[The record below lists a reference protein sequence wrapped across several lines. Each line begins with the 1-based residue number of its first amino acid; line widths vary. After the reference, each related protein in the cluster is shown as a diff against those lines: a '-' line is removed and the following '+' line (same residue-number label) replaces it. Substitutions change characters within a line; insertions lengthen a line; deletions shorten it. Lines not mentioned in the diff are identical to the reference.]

1 MGMADTVNNEVF
13 YGLILSM
20 SGFLLATFLTPIYT
34 HFAYKYKFWKKQ
46 KKTTLTGEALPVMT
60 KLHAKKFKRA
70 FPTMAGII
78 GVVTVTVVTVVCN
91 LNREQTWLPLLGFVG
106 GSIVGLIDDLINV
119 FGSGKGAAGLRAPVK
134 FAMITGLG
142 LFLGWWFAVKLGWTA
157 IAVPFI
163 GDVQVGV
170 IGMILIFAFA
180 VVATSNAVNI
190 SDGLDGLAGGLAMLA
205 YGAYGVIAL
214 LQGQWMLTA
223 FCLTVVGWLLSYIW
237 FNVPP
242 ARFMMGDTGSFAI
255 GAGLGVVAMM
265 TDAFFLLPIIGA
277 LFVVEAGSSLIQI
290 FWKKVFKKKLFISA
304 PIHHHLEAKGWN
316 EAKIVM
322 RFWVIAGMFAIIGI
336 FLAVQGGIVRGMKQQ
351 QAVDRS
357 IWTEMSEGERTVPNV
372 NNQNNSPRSGNA

>member
-1 MGMADTVNNEVF
+1 MADTLNNEVF
-13 YGLILSM
+13 YGLILAVS
-20 SGFLLATFLTPIYT
+20 SFCLATFLTPIYT
-34 HFAYKYKFWKKQ
+34 YFAYKYKFWKKQ
-46 KKTTLTGEALPVMT
+46 KKETLTGEALPIMT

-78 GVVTVTVVTVVCN
+78 GVATVTIVTCVCN

-134 FAMITGLG
+134 FAMITALG

-157 IAVPFI
+157 IEIPF
-163 GDVQVGV
+163 VGAISV
-170 IGMILIFAFA
+170 GTVGMILIFAFA

-205 YGAYGVIAL
+205 YLAYGAIAL
-214 LQGQWMLTA
+214 FQGQWMLTA

-255 GAGLGVVAMM
+255 GAGLGIVAMM
-265 TDAFFLLPIIGA
+265 TNAFFMLPIIGA

-322 RFWVIAGMFAIIGI
+322 RFWVLAGVAAIIGV
-336 FLAVQGGIVRGMKQQ
+336 FLAVQGGVVEGVEMGKDQTNTT
-351 QAVDRS
+351 
-357 IWTEMSEGERTVPNV
+357 TEQIEVEKG
-372 NNQNNSPRSGNA
+372 A